1 MPKKKHGMLVY
12 RENPAEHGPR
22 QSQPSSA
29 EGGELITYVTHLVAS
44 SGNTFAVCSCFLW
57 VGFVAKWSVFHEL
70 GIGELRQV
78 GHNRLIVHMRVR
90 NFFRRDDLW
99 EDIK

>member
-1 MPKKKHGMLVY
+1 MECLFIVKTPLNTARG
-12 RENPAEHGPR
+12 RGWR
-22 QSQPSSA
+22 
-29 EGGELITYVTHLVAS
+29 TYNLNYNTHLVAS